1 MPVLAIGIRGM
12 PIDHSL
18 LRRTA
23 AVCIC
28 ATLCAPL
35 STPLGA
41 QAATETAPSPP
52 ARVAGSDSSR
62 LTLARIFSSNELKA
76 TGIPSLRWTRDGRA
90 YTALEQSAGAEGG
103 RDLVRY
109 DAESGMRTVVVSA
122 ERLVPPGSSAP
133 IEIEDYQFSADG
145 RRVLIFTN
153 AQRVWRQ
160 YTRGDYWAYDIARGA
175 LRKLGGARV
184 PASTLMFAKFSP
196 DGARVAYVR
205 ANNLYV
211 ENLATGAITPLT
223 RDGSRTIING
233 TFDWVY
239 EEELNLR
246 DGFRWSPDGT
256 HIAYWQLND
265 AGVRDYLLLNT
276 TDSLYSFTVPIQYPK
291 AGTTNSAARVGVV
304 SANGGGTRWLAV
316 PGDPRE
322 HYIARLEW
330 AASSNEV
337 VLQQLDRRQHTLL
350 VMLANTRTGA
360 VHTVLTEKD
369 STWVEVVDD
378 VRWLDSGRRFT
389 WVSERDGWRRLY
401 SVTRDGAS
409 MRPITHGAFDLQNP
423 DAAFGEPYVVGVD
436 SAAGWIYFTASP
448 DAPTQLYLFRSRL
461 DGSGSAERVT
471 PARESGTN
479 LYSIAPGGRLA
490 IHTHSTFTTPP
501 VYELV
506 RLPSHAVVRTLADN
520 SELRSR
526 LALLERG
533 RTQFVRVPT
542 RDGVPLDAW
551 VMTPPGFDPHA
562 KYPVLFNVYGEPA
575 SQTVLDA
582 WTGDYLWHLMLT
594 QHGYIVASI
603 DNRGTPAPRGRAWRR
618 SVYGAIGVLASQ
630 DQADGAR
637 GLARQLPYMDSTR
650 MGVWGWSG
658 GGSMTLNL
666 MFRSPEL
673 YKVGMSVAPVSDE
686 RLYDT
691 IYQERYMGLPS
702 ENADGYRRG
711 SPITYAANL
720 RGELLIVHGT
730 GDDNVHYQNTE
741 RLVNA
746 LVAANRPFTMMAYPN
761 RSHCI
766 CEGEGT
772 TLHLY
777 GVLTRYL
784 ESHLFANAGAQSR
797 AGAQ

>member
-1 MPVLAIGIRGM
+1 M

-18 LRRTA
+18 FRRTL
-23 AVCIC
+23 AVCVASLIC
-28 ATLCAPL
+28 GPCALEL
-35 STPLGA
+35 SA
-41 QAATETAPSPP
+41 QAATAAAPATPAPP
-52 ARVAGSDSSR
+52 AIADSSR
-62 LTLARIFSSNELKA
+62 LTLERLYSSNEFQA
-76 TGIPSLRWTRDGRA
+76 HGVPSLRWTSDGMG
-90 YTALEQSAGAEGG
+90 YTALEPAAGRKGG

-109 DAESGMRTVVVSA
+109 DAESGRRTVVVAA
-122 ERLVPPGSSAP
+122 ERLVAPGSSEP
-133 IEIEDYQFSADG
+133 VEIQDYLFSADA

-160 YTRGDYWAYDIARGA
+160 YTRGDYWVFDVARGA
-175 LRKLGGARV
+175 LRKLGGTSA
-184 PASTLMFAKFSP
+184 PISSLQFAKFSP
-196 DGARVAYVR
+196 DGGRVAYVR

-211 ENLATGAITPLT
+211 EDVASGAITPLT
-223 RDGSRTIING
+223 SDGSRNIING

-246 DGFRWSPDGT
+246 DGFRWSPDGKR
-256 HIAYWQLND
+256 IAYWQLND
-265 AGVRDYLLLNT
+265 SGVRDYLMLNT
-276 TDSLYSFTVPIQYPK
+276 TDSLYSFTIPVQYPK

-304 SANGGGTRWLAV
+304 SASGGATQWIAV

-322 HYIARLEW
+322 HYIARLDW
-330 AASSNEV
+330 AASSDEV

-350 VMLANTRTGA
+350 VMLGDARTGA
-360 VHTVLTEKD
+360 ARTVLTEKD

-378 VRWLDSGRRFT
+378 LRWLDAGRRFT

-409 MRPITHGAFDLQNP
+409 IRPITNGAFDLQNP

-448 DAPTQLYLFRSRL
+448 DAPTQLYLYRSRL
-461 DGSGSAERVT
+461 DGGGRAERVT
-471 PARESGTN
+471 PAGAGTH
-479 LYSIAPGGRLA
+479 LYSVAPGGQFALH
-490 IHTHSTFTTPP
+490 IHSTFTLPP
-501 VYELV
+501 IYDLV

-520 SELRSR
+520 SELRKHVAQ
-526 LALLERG
+526 LQRG
-533 RTQFVRVPT
+533 QSQFMRVPA

-551 VMTPPGFDPHA
+551 VMTPPGFDPR
-562 KYPVLFNVYGEPA
+562 KRYPVIFNVYGEPA

-582 WTGDYLWHLMLT
+582 WTGEYLWHLMLT

-637 GLARQLPYMDSTR
+637 AIAKQLPYVDSTR
-650 MGVWGWSG
+650 IGVWGWSG

-711 SPITYAANL
+711 SPLTYAANL
-720 RGELLIVHGT
+720 RGDLLVVHGT

-746 LVAANRPFTMMAYPN
+746 LVAANRPFTMLAYPN

-777 GVLTRYL
+777 GELTRYL
-784 ESHLFANAGAQSR
+784 ESHLFAGAATQTR
-797 AGAQ
+797 AGTQ

>member
-1 MPVLAIGIRGM
+1 MV
-12 PIDHSL
+12 
-18 LRRTA
+18 RRTVTLVA
-23 AVCIC
+23 GALAC
-28 ATLCAPL
+28 ALVVRGL
-35 STPLGA
+35 SA
-41 QAATETAPSPP
+41 QAGTAVAPPAP
-52 ARVAGSDSSR
+52 ARVANADSGL
-62 LTLARIFSSNELKA
+62 LTLERIYSSNEFEA
-76 TGIPSLRWTRDGRA
+76 QGAPSLRWTADGKG
-90 YTALEQSAGAEGG
+90 YTTLEPSPGAKGG
-103 RDLVRY
+103 TDLVRY
-109 DAESGMRTVVVSA
+109 DAASGRRTVLVPAS
-122 ERLVPPGSSAP
+122 RLVPPCSSGP
-133 IEIEDYQFSADG
+133 IGIQDYEISSDG
-145 RRVLIFTN
+145 RHVLLFTN
-153 AQRVWRQ
+153 ARRVWRM
-160 YTRGDYWAYDIARGA
+160 YTRGDYWTFDLASGA
-175 LRKLGGARV
+175 LRKLGGATAA
-184 PASTLMFAKFSP
+184 PSTLMFAKFSP

-211 ENLATGAITPLT
+211 EDLASGAITPLT
-223 RDGSRTIING
+223 TDGSRTIING

-246 DGFRWSPDGT
+246 DGFRWSPDGR

-265 AGVRDYLLLNT
+265 AGVRDYLMLNT
-276 TDSLYSFTVPIQYPK
+276 TDSLYSFTIHVQYPK
-291 AGTTNSAARVGVV
+291 TGTTNSAARVGVV
-304 SANGGGTRWLAV
+304 SARGGATRWLAV

-330 AASSNEV
+330 AASSDEV
-337 VLQQLDRRQHTLL
+337 VLQQLDRRQHNLL
-350 VMLANTRTGA
+350 VMLGNARTGA
-360 VHTVLTEKD
+360 VRTVLTEHD

-409 MRPITHGAFDLQNP
+409 IRPITHGAFDLQNP

-436 SAAGWIYFTASP
+436 STAGWIYFTASQ
-448 DAPTQLYLFRSRL
+448 DTPTQLYLFRSRL
-461 DGSGSAERVT
+461 DGSGDAERVT
-471 PARESGTN
+471 PAAETGTN
-479 LYSIAPGGRLA
+479 LYSVAPGGRLA
-490 IHTHSTFTTPP
+490 IHIHSTFTTPP

-520 SELRSR
+520 AELRAR
-526 LALLERG
+526 LAGLERG
-533 RTQFVRVPT
+533 ETRFLRVPA
-542 RDGVPLDAW
+542 RDGTPLDAW
-551 VMTPPGFDPHA
+551 VMTPPGFDPHG
-562 KYPVLFNVYGEPA
+562 KYPVLYNVYGEPA
-575 SQTVLDA
+575 AQTVLDA
-582 WTGDYLWHLMLT
+582 WSGDYLWHLMLT

-618 SVYGAIGVLASQ
+618 SIYGAIGVLSSQ

-637 GLARQLPYMDSTR
+637 GLAKQLPYMDSTR
-650 MGVWGWSG
+650 IGVWGWSG

-673 YKVGMSVAPVSDE
+673 YKMGMSVAPVSDE

-711 SPITYAANL
+711 SPITFAANL
-720 RGELLIVHGT
+720 RGDLLIVHGT
-730 GDDNVHYQNTE
+730 GDDNVHYKNTE

-777 GVLTRYL
+777 GVLTSYL
-784 ESHLFANAGAQSR
+784 ASHLFSGTAVQPGAGTH
-797 AGAQ
+797 